1 MYVDFGVRPGSAK
14 ELSRILDKL
23 ESMGYKVVVL
33 EVGSDINL
41 EEARREAEERGLKL
55 LTKIVVKASTR
66 REARRAL
73 DSAPK
78 ADIVV
83 LQPTGLDAARYA
95 AANKRVHAVKVEPG
109 YEMVVDRGELRVL
122 KAKGF
127 GGFEVSLIHAVRRL
141 DSRTLRFYHRVF
153 RRSYALKA
161 PLAVSSDAES
171 LLDLWEPHSA
181 AAFIAGVARIPYSA
195 ALRWLG
201 STLGIIAPGAL
212 EDSRS

>member
-1 MYVDFGVRPGSAK
+1 MYVDFGIKPRSVE
-14 ELSRILDKL
+14 ELSIMLDRL
-23 ESMGYKVVVL
+23 RFMGYKVVVL
-33 EVGSDINL
+33 DIGSGVDVG
-41 EEARREAEERGLKL
+41 EARREAEKRGVRL
-55 LTKIVVKASTR
+55 LTKVVIKASTR
-66 REARRAL
+66 REARRGL

-78 ADIVV
+78 ADVVV

-109 YEMVVDRGELRVL
+109 YEKIVDRGELRIL
-122 KAKGF
+122 RAKGF
-127 GGFEVSLIHAVRRL
+127 GGFEVSLAHAVRGL
-141 DSRTLRFYHRVF
+141 DVGVIRFYYRVF

-181 AAFIAGVARIPYSA
+181 AAFIAGVAGIPYRV

-201 STLGIIAPGAL
+201 SSIGVIAPGTWGN
-212 EDSRS
+212 SRS